1 MKEKGNNI
9 CLRPHH
15 GMCLAYFEG
24 RGYSRG
30 FSVHMGKTLELLE
43 KDAYVKLTVGG
54 DEICSACPNLKGK
67 ICVTA
72 DQVAEYDRKVLL
84 LCGLQENEI
93 LSFAEFTEKVEK
105 LILQTGKRK
114 DICGNCQW
122 DGICSSRKSRW
133 IKE

>member
-1 MKEKGNNI
+1 
-9 CLRPHH
+9 
-15 GMCLAYFEG
+15 
-24 RGYSRG
+24 
-30 FSVHMGKTLELLE
+30 MGKMLELLE

-54 DEICSACPNLKGK
+54 DAICSACPNLKGK
-67 ICVTA
+67 ICATA

-84 LCGLQENEI
+84 LCGLQENES